1 MLPADPII
9 LLSYINT
16 QLRDH
21 YASLDALCA
30 DQDADKDAICAKL
43 ADVGYEY
50 NASRKPVCV
59 TVLITPTCFRIG
71 TLPRKV
77 RCCFWVNR
85 SAVCCAR
92 HA

>member
-50 NASRKPVCV
+50 NAATSLCNGVDH
-59 TVLITPTCFRIG
+59 THMFSHG
-71 TLPRKV
+71 TLPRKG
-77 RCCFWVNR
+77 
-85 SAVCCAR
+85 
-92 HA
+92 

>member
-1 MLPADPII
+1 MRAFYKRVPVAVRGCLGSAFLIFIRMYLIRYALGVAMLPADPII

-50 NASRKPVCV
+50 NASRNQFV
-59 TVLITPTCFRIG
+59 
-71 TLPRKV
+71 
-77 RCCFWVNR
+77 
-85 SAVCCAR
+85 
-92 HA
+92 